1 MTALRQRLLEDLQLR
16 GYSAGTQQLY
26 VRAVRQLAEYVGKA
40 PDHITEEELRQ
51 YFLYLTQEKRLSR
64 SSCTVALC
72 GIKFFY
78 EYTLQRR
85 WPTLELVRPA
95 KAHKLPVVLSG
106 KEVRQVL
113 AQVRKP
119 AYRVCLSTIYA
130 CGLRISEG
138 RHLQVADIDSARMMI
153 HVRGG
158 KNAKDRYVP
167 LPQPT
172 LVMLRQY
179 WVTHRHPVWL
189 FPILPLPADVAPH
202 LAPGP
207 MAEPGM
213 RFAFGAAVQAS
224 GLHKHATIHTLR
236 HSWRVP
242 FGCHLLEAG
251 VNLRLIQIWLGH
263 TSLKTTALY
272 THLTH
277 KAEVRAVEASNQ
289 LMADLVWSS

>member
-26 VRAVRQLAEYVGKA
+26 VRAVRQLAEHYGKSPA
-40 PDHITEEELRQ
+40 EITEEELRQ
-51 YFLYLTQEKRLSR
+51 YFLYLTQEKRLSH

-78 EYTLQRR
+78 EYTLQRH
-85 WPTLELVRPA
+85 WPTLDLVRPA
-95 KAHKLPVVLSG
+95 KAHKLPVVLSVE
-106 KEVRQVL
+106 EVQQVL
-113 AQVRKP
+113 AQLHKP
-119 AYRVCLSTIYA
+119 AYRVCRSTIYA
-130 CGLRISEG
+130 CGLRVSEG
-138 RHLQVADIDSARMMI
+138 RSLQVADIDSARMLI

-167 LPQPT
+167 LPQRT
-172 LVMLRQY
+172 LVLLRQY

-224 GLHKHATIHTLR
+224 GIHKHATIHTLR
-236 HSWRVP
+236 HSWAT
-242 FGCHLLEAG
+242 HLLESG
-251 VNLRLIQIWLGH
+251 VSLRLIQVWLGH
-263 TSLKTTALY
+263 QSLRTTAIY
-272 THLTH
+272 THLTA
-277 KAEVRAVEASNQ
+277 KTEGQAVAALNQ
-289 LMADLVWSS
+289 LMADLP